1 MNIASEEIQKLGTK
15 YTPRISAILVKGK
28 LEEEAQTERIKAM
41 VNFAIKKEL
50 EREDEKE
57 RGSIAVLLYECD
69 SLNPNTPPK
78 FAVVTYIPELQQVVY
93 QFPEIIGAYNSDDYG
108 GT

>member
-1 MNIASEEIQKLGTK
+1 MTTEEIQRVGMK
-15 YTPRISAILVKGK
+15 YTPRISTVLVKGR
-28 LEEEAQTERIKAM
+28 LEEEAQTERVRAM

-50 EREDEKE
+50 GREDEKE

-78 FAVVTYIPELQQVVY
+78 RHPC
-93 QFPEIIGAYNSDDYG
+93 
-108 GT
+108 